1 MVYLLVLGIIAAST
15 VKGYS
20 GKRLSCFV
28 RCTADS
34 YIFNLIRMV
43 FCILIGFA
51 WVLIEKS
58 GAYLLPEGRMIAI
71 CVLAGISNSA
81 FLVCWMLAVRVN
93 SMATVDVGMML
104 GSLIPSLLCFMLFGE
119 KFSILKMIGFLVILY
134 ATVILSGGKKSDKKQ
149 HFTGIILLVLA
160 SVGEGMNGFSQQL
173 YKQYYTNP
181 NSSVYYPKTI
191 FHFYTYVFAGISL
204 FVFLTVY
211 MITERRKQAHN
222 KESAGDT
229 SLAKIVTPRAVLHVF
244 VMAVC
249 LFISNYMQ
257 TVATSDYGMSSQLMY
272 PILRAGCLV
281 TVSIVAMAFFGEK
294 ITRRSIFGSLVAI
307 VGIVAMSVL

>member
-20 GKRLSCFV
+20 GKRLSCFI
-28 RCTADS
+28 RCSADS
-34 YIFNLIRMV
+34 YIFNFIRMI

-58 GAYLLPEGRMIAI
+58 GEYLLPEGRMIAI

-93 SMATVDVGMML
+93 SMAAVDVGLTL
-104 GSLIPSLLCFMLFGE
+104 GSLIPSLLCYLLFGE
-119 KFSILKMIGFLVILY
+119 KFSILKMIGFLIILF
-134 ATVILSGGKKSDKKQ
+134 ATYILSSGKKNDKKQ
-149 HFTGIILLVLA
+149 HYAGIILLVLA

-181 NSSVYYPKTI
+181 ESDVYYPKTI
-191 FHFYTYVFAGISL
+191 FHLYTYIFAGLSI
-204 FVFLTVY
+204 FAFLSVY
-211 MITERRKQAHN
+211 MLLERRKKSPG
-222 KESAGDT
+222 KENASEMP
-229 SLAKIVTPRAVLHVF
+229 LKNIVTLRSVIHVF